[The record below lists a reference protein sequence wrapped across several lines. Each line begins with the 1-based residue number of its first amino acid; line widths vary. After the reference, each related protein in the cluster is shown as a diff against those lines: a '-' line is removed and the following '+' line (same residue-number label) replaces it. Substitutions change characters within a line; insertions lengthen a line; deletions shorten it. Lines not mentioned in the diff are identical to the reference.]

1 MATRVIRGRAMHNP
15 TAASR
20 ISVILLRVCVRLFLV
35 KPSAK
40 INQLG
45 RRFWIIDIIGDSVY
59 LFHANLF
66 DLTRQTARVL
76 GCDQPDARRVRPY
89 AASLCCGLCC
99 PLSARQDLGRQGAS
113 TPERRRRQRHF
124 VTDARQAAL
133 HPRLPEDQYAANYAR
148 LAI

>member
-1 MATRVIRGRAMHNP
+1 MAQASARPAPAVAYRG
-15 TAASR
+15 
-20 ISVILLRVCVRLFLV
+20 
-35 KPSAK
+35 PSAGPAGFPS
-40 INQLG
+40 L
-45 RRFWIIDIIGDSVY
+45 IDIIGDSVY

-133 HPRLPEDQYAANYAR
+133 HPRLPADQSAANYAR

>member
-1 MATRVIRGRAMHNP
+1 DVINAP
-15 TAASR
+15 PEAP
-20 ISVILLRVCVRLFLV
+20 VCPPADPPEPPAQTPEQAPLERDRERS
-35 KPSAK
+35 KPPVAE
-40 INQLG
+40 
-45 RRFWIIDIIGDSVY
+45 RTIDIIGDSVY

-124 VTDARQAAL
+124 VTDTRQTDI
-133 HPRLPEDQYAANYAR
+133 HHGIPDGQS
-148 LAI
+148 